1 MFLWNNVHVMFF
13 WNKDSHRRPRSAY
26 AATCRRRLHVL
37 KHKSR
42 LTISVVSRH
51 NMSQPKP
58 HVYTFRLPLPSVR
71 HASIAAAALNADDE
85 LRPELVSREIDTDG
99 ASLTLRLAAVDAR
112 VLRIS
117 VMSFFDFALV
127 ALRTLEEFGES

>member
-1 MFLWNNVHVMFF
+1 MALSLPVAV
-13 WNKDSHRRPRSAY
+13 HRRP
-26 AATCRRRLHVL
+26 T
-37 KHKSR
+37 
-42 LTISVVSRH
+42 TGVVSRL
-51 NMSQPKP
+51 NMTQPKL
-58 HVYTFRLPLPSVR
+58 HIYTLRLPLPSER

-99 ASLTLRLAAVDAR
+99 ASLTLRIAAVDAR

-127 ALRTLEEFGES
+127 ALRTLEEFGEG